1 MKTTRF
7 SDLNGYKKDSKEEI
21 DSRRGGEIP
30 RKKDSFSFRKISAE
44 MTTEA
49 PITSEVKKE
58 REELYEQTSVY
69 MTEVLNALK
78 KQRSLSLDEGFQ
90 LVQRIADFKNQQ
102 DPLLIKA
109 LHFNDVSKFLVIH
122 SVNVA
127 IYAIK
132 LGAEL
137 GFSRKQ
143 QAEIGMAGLLHEV
156 GMCKIPDEIIYKK
169 EPLNNQEFQV
179 LREHPNYGYELL
191 RPLGEKYAY
200 LAECALQEHER
211 IDGCGYPRGLKGG
224 EIHEYAQI
232 IGLVDTYEALSH
244 SRPQGEK
251 ILHFEALQEIIKYGK
266 KCFPRSHLK
275 ALLSVF
281 TVFPLHSYV
290 RLNSNAFGKVIETH
304 PDQPT
309 RPKLKIIY
317 DAQGKRVLNGSIINL
332 PESPLLYIV
341 DSVSEEELEELPV
354 VSRDLEDST
363 SSSSTSDQP
372 SALERRW

>member
-21 DSRRGGEIP
+21 DSIRGGEIP
-30 RKKDSFSFRKISAE
+30 RKKNSFSFRKISAE
-44 MTTEA
+44 MSTEA

-156 GMCKIPDEIIYKK
+156 GMCKIPDEIIYKQ